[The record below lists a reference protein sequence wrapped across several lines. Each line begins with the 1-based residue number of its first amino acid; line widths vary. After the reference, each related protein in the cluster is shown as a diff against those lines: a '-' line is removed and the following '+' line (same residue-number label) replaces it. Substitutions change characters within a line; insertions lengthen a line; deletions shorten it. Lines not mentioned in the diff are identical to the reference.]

1 MVNQALKKIHALLK
15 GVYAAD
21 IKGGCPIIAPEKL
34 LRAMLLQIFY
44 SIRMEQTQYNLLDRW
59 FIGLAVDHAVWVTT
73 VLTKNRERLI
83 EHDAVVELF
92 SEVLAIANQNNWLSS
107 DHFSVDGTLIQ
118 AWAGHKSFVRKDGN
132 DKDDDAADSTN
143 LKGASRSNET
153 NESST
158 AADARLYCKGDNA
171 SRLRFMGHT
180 LANNR
185 HGLIANAMVA
195 TANGHAER
203 AAAKVMIPNAKQVA
217 DDVAQVTQG
226 ANKGYDAAELI
237 KAVTDM
243 NVVPHVAQN
252 TSGRKSAVPGSIAKT
267 EGYAISQQKRKLF
280 EQGSGWAKFIC
291 PTRQLMVRGLK
302 RVDQL
307 FVLTMAAN
315 NLTRMRALGQVRPVC
330 AVGG

>member
-1 MVNQALKKIHALLK
+1 M
-15 GVYAAD
+15 
-21 IKGGCPIIAPEKL
+21 
-34 LRAMLLQIFY
+34 
-44 SIRMEQTQYNLLDRW
+44 
-59 FIGLAVDHAVWVTT
+59 
-73 VLTKNRERLI
+73 
-83 EHDAVVELF
+83 VELF

-107 DHFSVDGTLIQ
+107 DHFSVDGALIQ

-252 TSGRKSAVPGSIAKT
+252 TSGRKSAVPESIAKT

-280 EQGSGWAKFIC
+280 EQGSGWAKFIG